1 MGRPAKTVT
10 AEDVAAAKEAGIA
23 SGTKKARSA
32 AAKRVNELRD
42 ELIGLE
48 GVNTALGKEIR
59 ATCNEAAKY
68 IRNIEA

>member
-10 AEDVAAAKEAGIA
+10 AEDVAAAKEAGTA
-23 SGTKKARSA
+23 SGAKKARSA

-42 ELIGLE
+42 ELIGLDD
-48 GVNTALGKEIR
+48 VNTALGKAIR
-59 ATCNEAAKY
+59 AICNEAAKD